1 MTNIEEVTTFLKWC
15 GESFKKD
22 EDIEDKDNPFYLAVK
37 IIETQEKKIEGLER
51 DKEILLKALK
61 ELKQD
66 KLIDKIRRRINERR
80 RKTSN
85 RNYTH
90 NS

>member
-1 MTNIEEVTTFLKWC
+1 MNEEVTTFLKWC

-51 DKEILLKALK
+51 DKEILLKALR
-61 ELKQD
+61 E
-66 KLIDKIRRRINERR
+66 I
-80 RKTSN
+80 
-85 RNYTH
+85 
-90 NS
+90 

>member
-1 MTNIEEVTTFLKWC
+1 MTNTEEVKTFLMWC

-22 EDIEDKDNPFYLAVK
+22 EDIEDEDNPFYLAVK

-66 KLIDKIRRRINERR
+66 KLIDKIRRKINE
-80 RKTSN
+80 
-85 RNYTH
+85 
-90 NS
+90 

>member
-1 MTNIEEVTTFLKWC
+1 MNEEVITFLKWC

-61 ELKQD
+61 EMEKWL
-66 KLIDKIRRRINERR
+66 LLN
-80 RKTSN
+80 
-85 RNYTH
+85 
-90 NS
+90 

>member
-1 MTNIEEVTTFLKWC
+1 MNEEVITFLKWC

-61 ELKQD
+61 EMEK
-66 KLIDKIRRRINERR
+66 
-80 RKTSN
+80 
-85 RNYTH
+85 
-90 NS
+90 